1 MIHRVDVFHLSGQEL
16 VTTAE
21 ALATIVRRRTDGG
34 SHLEIAPHPS
44 SHPLMT
50 LIVQDSFA
58 VLHYFGSVD
67 DPGWQSCG
75 NLHAVPAVVE
85 FPDPTGSVM
94 TLPGAAVIDL
104 VTAER
109 CVTAFAASLSRPELV
124 EWMRL

>member
-1 MIHRVDVFHLSGQEL
+1 MPSGSADVVTEPDGPDL
-16 VTTAE
+16 VA
-21 ALATIVRRRTDGG
+21 GG
-34 SHLEIAPHPS
+34 HEGAGDVGERGRASRS
-44 SHPLMT
+44 
-50 LIVQDSFA
+50 
-58 VLHYFGSVD
+58 
-67 DPGWQSCG
+67 GWQSRG

-85 FPDPTGSVM
+85 FPDPTGSAM

>member
-1 MIHRVDVFHLSGQEL
+1 MIHRLDVFHLTGQEL
-16 VTTAE
+16 VTTTE
-21 ALATIVRRRTDGG
+21 ALVAIVRRRTDGG
-34 SHLEIAPHPS
+34 SHVEIAAHPAA
-44 SHPLMT
+44 HPLMT

-67 DPGWQSCG
+67 DPGWQSRG
-75 NLHAVPAVVE
+75 NLPAVPAVVE

-94 TLPGAAVIDL
+94 TLPGAAAIDL

-109 CVTAFAASLSRPELV
+109 CVTAFAASLSRPELL

>member
-1 MIHRVDVFHLSGQEL
+1 MIHRVDVFDLSGQEL

-21 ALATIVRRRTDGG
+21 ALAAILRRRTDGG
-34 SHLEIAPHPS
+34 SHVEIAPHPA

-67 DPGWQSCG
+67 DPGWQSRG

-104 VTAER
+104 VTGDDR
-109 CVTAFAASLSRPELV
+109 
-124 EWMRL
+124 

>member
-21 ALATIVRRRTDGG
+21 ALATIVRRRTAGG

-67 DPGWQSCG
+67 DPGWQSRG

-109 CVTAFAASLSRPELV
+109 CVTAFAESLSRPGLV

>member
-1 MIHRVDVFHLSGQEL
+1 MIHRVDVFHLTGQEL

-21 ALATIVRRRTDGG
+21 ALATVVRQRTDGG

-58 VLHYFGSVD
+58 VLHFFGSVD
-67 DPGWQSCG
+67 DPGWQSRG
-75 NLHAVPAVVE
+75 NLHAVRAVVE

-109 CVTAFAASLSRPELV
+109 CVTAFAESLSRPELV